1 MLTEPDKAV
10 AIAPKLLPDAAPSA
24 TSIASAIATTDDEL
38 HPAMTFPAMAAA
50 LWPFGMPARSWAD
63 DEDLPDL
70 PASPAR
76 LVVETRDLTSRL
88 SQISLETTRPTL
100 TMTSPSTAMP
110 VTAPIAEIQSIS
122 PKKAE
127 LRRLK
132 NRRKRHARAAK
143 KRKRA
148 EEEERRA
155 KMYCEKNLAPLK
167 KELAAAERRLE
178 ATSKKLVAVEKSL
191 LQSKQSS
198 HGKAVKQNAVKQ
210 SPEGQKNTQKSKKT
224 YHKPA
229 VKCSACGKA

>member
-1 MLTEPDKAV
+1 
-10 AIAPKLLPDAAPSA
+10 
-24 TSIASAIATTDDEL
+24 
-38 HPAMTFPAMAAA
+38 MAAA
-50 LWPFGMPARSWAD
+50 LWPFGKPARSWAD

-70 PASPAR
+70 PVSPAHP
-76 LVVETRDLTSRL
+76 VVETRDLTSLL
-88 SQISLETTRPTL
+88 SRISLETTGHTFG
-100 TMTSPSTAMP
+100 MKSPSTAMP
-110 VTAPIAEIQSIS
+110 VTAPIAEIQAIT
-122 PKKAE
+122 PTLETKPINPAEKKAE

-178 ATSKKLVAVEKSL
+178 ATSKKLAAVEKSL
-191 LQSKQSS
+191 RQSKQGS
-198 HGKAVKQNAVKQ
+198 HGKAGKKSQEV
-210 SPEGQKNTQKSKKT
+210 QKNTQKPKKKK